1 MTVTV
6 NSVSATSTP
15 ATSQATKSTPTTG
28 FGTNFNSFLTLLTTQ
43 LKNQDPMSP
52 LDTNQF
58 TQQLVSFSQVE
69 QAINTNTKLDN
80 LISLQSTSE
89 AISSLPLVGK
99 TVEYDGATAVLGDGG
114 AKFSYTMPSG
124 AASAV
129 LSITD
134 ANGKTVWSG
143 QGDATSGRH
152 DVNWDGRDVNG
163 SALPPG
169 NYTLAVNAFA
179 ADKSPVTATI
189 TAYGPVSGIELQSGQ
204 PLMNVGGLR
213 IPTTKMLSINDKI

>member
-1 MTVTV
+1 MTITV
-6 NSVSATSTP
+6 NSVSTTSTP
-15 ATSQATKSTPTTG
+15 TTSQATKATPTTG
-28 FGTNFNSFLTLLTTQ
+28 FGQNFNSFLTLLTAQ

-69 QAINTNTKLDN
+69 QAINSNSKLDS

-99 TVEYDGATAVLGDGG
+99 TVEYASATAVLGDSG
-114 AKFSYTMPSG
+114 AKFSYTMPAG
-124 AASAV
+124 AATAT
-129 LSITD
+129 LTITD
-134 ANGKTVWSG
+134 GSGKAVAQI
-143 QGDATSGRH
+143 QGDATTGRH

-189 TAYGPVSGIELQSGQ
+189 TAYGPVSGIEMQSGQ
-204 PLMNVGGLR
+204 PLMNIGGLR